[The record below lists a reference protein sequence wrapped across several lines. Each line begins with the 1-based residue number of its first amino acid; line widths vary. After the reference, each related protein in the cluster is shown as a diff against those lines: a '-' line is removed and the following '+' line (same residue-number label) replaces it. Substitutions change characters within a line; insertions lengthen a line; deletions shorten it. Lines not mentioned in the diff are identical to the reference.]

1 MKISIIV
8 ILFLISTLCFTSGC
22 VDKEI
27 SVQETYIDTGYRTEY
42 NIEKKLVIEQ
52 EVESVSGEEYLEP
65 VKSWNH
71 KTIFWEVVEET
82 PVSYIYKA
90 IDNVWY

>member
-1 MKISIIV
+1 
-8 ILFLISTLCFTSGC
+8 
-22 VDKEI
+22 
-27 SVQETYIDTGYRTEY
+27 
-42 NIEKKLVIEQ
+42 
-52 EVESVSGEEYLEP
+52 